1 MNKSVDVQ
9 DAFGKAFC
17 VARIKAN
24 LSLEQVATELNMLKR
39 HVEAIEKESFGDLP
53 QKAFV
58 RGFVSNYARLLGLDT
73 DEMLRRFEQ
82 IYPSQP
88 NMESTIAPVPMGEL
102 KRSTQNPIRLNIGL
116 VLGIVAVLVI
126 GLVMLKMVTSS
137 KSKTSYD
144 NQQAVQ
150 TLNAA
155 EQAQGAALDNASL
168 GATGSALSGSVVD
181 STGAVLT
188 NGIIDFW
195 VKSPTTI
202 LVKDAKG
209 ATLMS
214 GSQSRGGYQ
223 ITGESPFEVVITS
236 PAKVDVSYNHEKV
249 DLTAHTQGD
258 KAVLSLR

>member
-1 MNKSVDVQ
+1 MNKPVDVQ

-17 VARIKAN
+17 VARIKAD

-39 HVEAIEKESFGDLP
+39 HVEAIEKESFEDLP

-58 RGFVSNYARLLGLDT
+58 RGFVLNYARLLGLDSE
-73 DEMLRRFEQ
+73 EMLRRFEQ
-82 IYPSQP
+82 VYPKRA
-88 NMESTIAPVPMGEL
+88 NAESTMAPTPMGEL
-102 KRSTQNPIRLNIGL
+102 KRSTQNPLRLNIGL
-116 VLGIVAVLVI
+116 ALGIGAVLIV

-137 KSKTSYD
+137 KSKDVYE
-144 NQQAVQ
+144 QQQVTQSLTAS
-150 TLNAA
+150 
-155 EQAQGAALDNASL
+155 EQAQGAALNGTDL
-168 GATGSALSGSVVD
+168 GATGSALSGVA
-181 STGAVLT
+181 TGSVLT

-202 LVKDAKG
+202 LVKDGKG

-214 GSQSRGGYQ
+214 GNQSRGGYQ

-258 KAVLSLR
+258 KAVLSLK